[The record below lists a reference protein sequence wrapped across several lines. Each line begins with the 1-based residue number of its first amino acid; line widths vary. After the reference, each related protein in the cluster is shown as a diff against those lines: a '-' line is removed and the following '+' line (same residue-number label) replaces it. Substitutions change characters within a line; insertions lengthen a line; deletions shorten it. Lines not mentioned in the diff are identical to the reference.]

1 MEQQII
7 ILDAKGQQIRKGV
20 LIDRDCIHMY
30 KVGNDYMNCTR
41 ESVEAL
47 QAEYREKHKKRVRD
61 NKEYMCASTDLFC
74 ARLAGFN
81 NPYDEIHNLL
91 KQADQILLAGNGLFI
106 ETVRLNAENLKL
118 RKEKIDAQ
126 RAKELL
132 CEFICSKGYKEE
144 FERFC
149 IEKTQKLQ

>member
-1 MEQQII
+1 MEQVT
-7 ILDAKGQQIRKGV
+7 ILDAKGQKVKKGV
-20 LIDRDCIHMY
+20 LLDRERMHLY
-30 KVGNDYMNCTR
+30 KVDNDYMNCTR

-47 QAEYREKHKKRVRD
+47 QAEYREKHKQRVRD
-61 NKEYMCASTDLFC
+61 NKEYMCTSTDLFC

-91 KQADQILLAGNGLFI
+91 KQANQILLAGNGLFI
-106 ETVRLNAENLKL
+106 EAERLDAENMKL
-118 RKEKIDAQ
+118 RKEKMDVQ

-144 FERFC
+144 FETFC
-149 IEKTQKLQ
+149 MGKVSQ